1 MHDANLSQTPV
12 ATSRPDAIDFFRA
25 WDTYAKVVA
34 ANYMFHREL
43 GQAVRDALRRRFEGR
58 AFSLLDLGCGDASAM
73 APLLDGLRLKS
84 YKGVDLAPPALALAK
99 RNLAP
104 LDCPVELVEADF
116 MSALRDSNP
125 QDAIYSSFAQH
136 HLTSEGKAEFFAL
149 AAKRLNPGG
158 LLILVDVTRE
168 ESESH
173 DDYMRNY
180 PAWLRKT
187 MTSLSTQ
194 EHDQICDH
202 LTRNDFPETASTLR
216 AQAERAGLS
225 ALEGLVPHKWH
236 RLLLFA
242 PA

>member
-1 MHDANLSQTPV
+1 MHDANHGRTSFPATP
-12 ATSRPDAIDFFRA
+12 PDAIDFFRA

-43 GQAVRDALRRRFEGR
+43 GQGVRNALRWRFEGR
-58 AFSLLDLGCGDASAM
+58 DFSLLDLGCGDAAVM
-73 APLLDGLRLKS
+73 APLLEGLSLKS
-84 YKGVDLAPPALALAK
+84 YKGVDLAPPALALAAK
-99 RNLAP
+99 NLAH
-104 LDCPVELVEADF
+104 LDCPVALVEADF
-116 MSALRDSNP
+116 MSALRDSAP
-125 QDAIYSSFAQH
+125 QDVIHSSFAQH
-136 HLTSEGKAEFFAL
+136 HLTTDGKGEFFQL
-149 AAKRLNPGG
+149 AARRLNPGG

-168 ESESH
+168 ENESH

-180 PAWLRKT
+180 PGWLRKT
-187 MTSLSTQ
+187 MTSLAGE

-216 AQAERAGLS
+216 AQAESAGLV
-225 ALEGLVPHKWH
+225 ALEILVPHKWH

>member
-1 MHDANLSQTPV
+1 MTE
-12 ATSRPDAIDFFRA
+12 PDAIDFFRA

-43 GQAVRDALRRRFEGR
+43 GQGVRDALRRRFEGR

-73 APLLDGLRLKS
+73 APLLEGLSLKS

-99 RNLAP
+99 QNLAHLP
-104 LDCPVELVEADF
+104 CPVTLVEADF
-116 MSALRDSNP
+116 MSALEGSAP

-136 HLTSEGKAEFFAL
+136 HLSPEGKAKFFAL
-149 AAKRLNPGG
+149 AARRLNPGG

-168 ESESH
+168 EGESR

-180 PAWLRKT
+180 TGWLRQT
-187 MTSLSTQ
+187 MTSLATA
-194 EHDQICDH
+194 EHDLICDH
-202 LTRNDFPETASTLR
+202 LTQNDFPESASTLR
-216 AQAERAGLS
+216 AQAERAGLV
-225 ALEGLVPHKWH
+225 ALDGLVPHKWH

>member
-1 MHDANLSQTPV
+1 MHDATPSQTPSP
-12 ATSRPDAIDFFRA
+12 AAQPDAIDFFRA

-34 ANYMFHREL
+34 GNYMFHREL
-43 GQAVRDALRRRFEGR
+43 GEGVRDALRRRFER
-58 AFSLLDLGCGDASAM
+58 RSFCLLDLGCGDAAAI
-73 APLLDGLRLKS
+73 APLLEGLSLKS

-99 RNLAP
+99 QNLAC

-116 MSALRDSNP
+116 MSALKDSAP

-136 HLTSEGKAEFFAL
+136 HLTTEGKAEFFQL

-168 ESESH
+168 ENESH

-180 PAWLRKT
+180 TGWLRKT
-187 MTSLSTQ
+187 MTSLATG
-194 EHDQICDH
+194 ELDQICDH
-202 LTRNDFPETASTLR
+202 LTKNDIPEPPSTLC
-216 AQAERAGLS
+216 AQAERAGLA
-225 ALEGLVPHKWH
+225 ALPGLVPHKWH

>member
-1 MHDANLSQTPV
+1 MPNSNPSQ
-12 ATSRPDAIDFFRA
+12 AQPDAIDFFRA

-43 GQAVRDALRRRFEGR
+43 GQGVREALQKRFAGR

-73 APLLDGLRLKS
+73 APLLEGLPLKC

-104 LDCPVELVEADF
+104 LDRPVELVEADF
-116 MSALRDSNP
+116 MTALRESAR

-136 HLTSEGKAEFFAL
+136 HLTTQDKAEFFAL

-158 LLILVDVTRE
+158 LLVLVDVTRE
-168 ESESH
+168 EDESH
-173 DDYMRNY
+173 DDYMRHY
-180 PAWLRKT
+180 TGWVRST
-187 MTSLSTQ
+187 MTSLARR
-194 EHDQICDH
+194 EHDLICDH
-202 LTRNDFPETASTLR
+202 LTQNDFPEAPSTLR
-216 AQAERAGLS
+216 AQAKRAGLV
-225 ALEGLVPHKWH
+225 ALDGLVPHKWH
-236 RLLLFA
+236 RLFLFA